1 MPRKT
6 DFKISLGNRIRYLR
20 NINSITQEE
29 LGKKLNV
36 GKTTIANYES
46 GYSEPESEKIS
57 MLANIF
63 NISTDYLL
71 GKTIYKNSKEY
82 ESEVNLMLQKLK
94 ELPDN
99 VRNQMLD
106 IALDLSKENLSEEE
120 FYNKVKYKFNDIPK
134 EYIEVCLL
142 FSKYLYDETLYKK
155 DEDFDEEDLINNTP
169 TINNKILD
177 LSSLTDEEIEEVKNF
192 IDYLIS
198 KRNK

>member
-6 DFKISLGNRIRYLR
+6 DFKISLGNRIKYLR
-20 NINSITQEE
+20 NLNSITQEE

-99 VRNQMLD
+99 VRNRMLD

-155 DEDFDEEDLINNTP
+155 DENFDEEDLINNTP
-169 TINNKILD
+169 TINNKIID
-177 LSSLTDEEIEEVKNF
+177 LSSFTDEEIEEIKNF